1 MSRRTRSTLKAELRK
16 QEKSSPKPSI
26 SEPSAVGSA
35 VPTPL
40 LLPDEISWQDWL
52 KTSHRESPGVWLQI
66 AKKNADKPTVTYEQ
80 ALEAALCYG
89 WIDGQRKAFDE
100 QHFIQRFTPRR
111 KNSMWSK
118 RNVEKAIMLTQSQ
131 RMMPAGQAEVNA
143 AKADGRWDRAY
154 SSASV
159 MEVPVDFEEAL
170 KENEEAKKFFNALN
184 KTQRYV
190 FLWRIE
196 TTRRQE
202 TRKRKIDEFVD
213 LLAEHKL
220 LH

>member
-16 QEKSSPKPSI
+16 EEKSSPSPSV
-26 SEPSAVGSA
+26 SEPSPAG
-35 VPTPL
+35 PTGPAPL
-40 LLPDEISWQDWL
+40 LLPDETAWQDWL
-52 KTSHRESPGVWLQI
+52 QSSHRESSGVWLQI
-66 AKKNADKPTVTYEQ
+66 AKKNAEKPSVTYEQ
-80 ALEAALCYG
+80 ALEVALCFG

-118 RNVEKAIMLTQSQ
+118 RNVDKVMMLTQSQ
-131 RMMPAGQAEVNA
+131 RMTPAGQAEVNA

-170 KENEEAKKFFNALN
+170 KENDEAKKFFDALN

-196 TTRRQE
+196 TTRRPE

>member
-16 QEKSSPKPSI
+16 EEKSSPSSSVSDPS
-26 SEPSAVGSA
+26 SAGPTGSA
-35 VPTPL
+35 PL
-40 LLPDEISWQDWL
+40 LLPDQTAWQDWL
-52 KTSHRESPGVWLQI
+52 QSSHRESSGVWLQI
-66 AKKNADKPTVTYEQ
+66 AKKNAEKPSVTYEQ
-80 ALEAALCYG
+80 ALEVALCFG

-118 RNVEKAIMLTQSQ
+118 RNVDKVMMLTHSQ
-131 RMMPAGQAEVNA
+131 RMTPAGQAEVNA

-170 KENEEAKKFFNALN
+170 KENDEAKKFFDALN

-196 TTRRQE
+196 TTRRSE